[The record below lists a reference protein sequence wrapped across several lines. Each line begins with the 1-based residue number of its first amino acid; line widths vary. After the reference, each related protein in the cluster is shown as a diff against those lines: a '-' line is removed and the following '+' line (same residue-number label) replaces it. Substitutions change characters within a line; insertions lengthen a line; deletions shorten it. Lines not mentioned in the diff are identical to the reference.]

1 MNTNITFTPEQLGQS
16 AALLPDIASTSATT
30 VELALDDYI
39 HRHSEH
45 YPHYRHY
52 DIVPPRPVI
61 SFRRN
66 PAENRWEF
74 FGRVT
79 LLPYE
84 LEEAQREGLDA
95 WLRAKIGSRC
105 AYLELGTPMGGVIP
119 MMLFLRGAK
128 STVEAAQRG
137 YVNTRT
143 TLPGAPGRDRL
154 APPVPATNQ
163 GMLRPA

>member
-16 AALLPDIASTSATT
+16 AALLPDIASTAAVT
-30 VELALDDYI
+30 VELALDDHI
-39 HRHSEH
+39 FRHSER

-84 LEEAQREGLDA
+84 MEEAAREGLDA
-95 WLRAKIGSRC
+95 WLRAKVGPRC

-119 MMLFLRGAK
+119 MMLFLRGSKVTAE
-128 STVEAAQRG
+128 VAERAYAG
-137 YVNTRT
+137 ART
-143 TLPGAPGRDRL
+143 SRPGSPGRDR
-154 APPVPATNQ
+154 VPATNQ
-163 GMLRPA
+163 GILRPA